1 VRRNSEHPRF
11 TDDAARGGAPPTTQV
26 AASFGRRN
34 AMSQCITRAFALA
47 SIAFVSACGGG
58 DKPNPVE
65 PITSS
70 FTANV
75 SGATTAT
82 LTGLASFV
90 STTQG
95 FGLTLASA
103 AADGSAITFVR
114 AGGAPAAGTY
124 ALGANP
130 LQPGDFVALYTGGS
144 TAFYGATAGTLTVSS
159 ISANSMRGSFTF
171 TAKGGNTGTATVTVT
186 GSFDAHHGNAQ

>member
-1 VRRNSEHPRF
+1 MNQS
-11 TDDAARGGAPPTTQV
+11 
-26 AASFGRRN
+26 
-34 AMSQCITRAFALA
+34 ITRAFALA
-47 SIAFVSACGGG
+47 SIAFASACGGG

-75 SGATTAT
+75 NGATTAT
-82 LTGLASFV
+82 LTGIASFA
-90 STTQG
+90 STGQG

-114 AGGAPAAGTY
+114 AGGVPAVGTY
-124 ALGANP
+124 TLGTNP
-130 LQPGDFVALYTGGS
+130 PQPGDFVALYMGGS
-144 TAFYGATAGTLTVSS
+144 TAMYGATAGTLTISSVSS
-159 ISANSMRGSFTF
+159 NSMHGSFTF

-186 GSFDAHHGNAQ
+186 GSFDANHVTAP